1 MSISANV
8 REKLLNSFRVELQ
21 EHIQTM
27 TDGLLALEQE
37 TVAGDA
43 RQATLEEVFRAA
55 HSLKGA
61 ARALGVTMIEQLAH
75 ALENILDALRRGEI
89 EPTPEMYTVCYEAFD
104 AIQNVQ
110 AAYEAGKVTP
120 PAAALQALAAL
131 SEFHPAED
139 APSPAAGQPAK
150 KASVVADYTASS
162 QGEPQ
167 EIKTAADG
175 DVKAPSSDLLHQ
187 PDTLGSDETIRV
199 KVDKL
204 DALMAQ
210 LSELLVTKIR
220 AEQRLVQLRE
230 IEEGMALW
238 QKDWLAV
245 RSAYSRLVRHNG
257 EGQLAQLGK
266 DMTLLVD
273 YIGASQDQLREMNT
287 RVSNLSR
294 QYANDTMHMSLVID
308 ELEEEIKRVRMLP
321 LRTITGPFRRM
332 VRDLAKDASK
342 EAILHIAGEDTEL
355 DKRVLEQIK
364 DPLIHLL
371 RNAVDHGIE
380 PPEVR
385 MLADKPRAG
394 HIYMKAEQQGK
405 DIVISVRDDGRGLD
419 LEAIRETVA
428 ERDPDMAR
436 VMNEAE
442 LKEAIFQVGISTS
455 PIVTDISGRGLGL
468 DIVRRSVEALHGR
481 IDIET
486 TPDAGSV
493 FEMILPLT
501 LSSSRGLLVT
511 VADQQFAIPLTN
523 IERIQAVAPTK
534 ITALG
539 GHDAIHYNERTI
551 PLVRLGDVL
560 GLSPSA
566 KGQSATEGRSTV
578 ILASAERRI
587 AFLVD
592 SLDGEQE
599 IVVKSLGKQLARVKG
614 IAGAT
619 VMGDGEIVLILNV
632 ADAIKMALRGSR
644 RASPGPR
651 AVAQAK
657 GHAQSQTRKQRDIL
671 IVDDSI
677 TTRTLE
683 RNILE
688 AAGYHVRVAIDGQ
701 EAWDHLATGDLPE
714 LVVSDVSMPR
724 LDGIGLTKRIKN
736 DARTAQLPVI
746 LVTSLDSPED
756 KARGVDA
763 GADAYITKG
772 AFDQDNLLGTI
783 EQLI

>member
-8 REKLLNSFRVELQ
+8 REKLLNSFRVELK

-27 TDGLLALEQE
+27 TDGLLALEQN

-75 ALENILDALRRGEI
+75 ALENILDALRHDEI
-89 EPTPEMYTVCYEAFD
+89 EPTAGMYTACYEAFD
-104 AIQNVQ
+104 AIQDVQ

-120 PAAALQALAAL
+120 PSAALQALAAL
-131 SEFHPAED
+131 DEFQSEESEAPEAADESAVGASVAADAAE
-139 APSPAAGQPAK
+139 K
-150 KASVVADYTASS
+150 KAAYEDKA
-162 QGEPQ
+162 
-167 EIKTAADG
+167 AADG
-175 DVKAPSSDLLHQ
+175 NVKSPSVCALPQSDI
-187 PDTLGSDETIRV
+187 LGGDETIRV

-204 DALMAQ
+204 DALMGQ

-220 AEQRLVQLRE
+220 AEQRLAQLRE
-230 IEEGMALW
+230 IEERMALW
-238 QKDWLAV
+238 QKEWLTV

-266 DMTLLVD
+266 DMTRLVD
-273 YIGASQDQLREMNT
+273 YMGDSQDQLREMNT

-332 VRDLAKDASK
+332 VRDLAKDAGK
-342 EAILHIAGEDTEL
+342 EAVLHIEGEETEL

-428 ERDPDMAR
+428 ERDPEMAR

-481 IDIET
+481 IDIDTAPEG
-486 TPDAGSV
+486 GST
-493 FEMILPLT
+493 FEMTLPLT

-511 VADQQFAIPLTN
+511 VSGEQFAVPLTN
-523 IERIQAVAPTK
+523 IERIQAVQPAK
-534 ITALG
+534 ITPLG
-539 GHDAIHYNERTI
+539 GHDAIHYNDRTI

-560 GLSPSA
+560 ALPRSA
-566 KGQSATEGRSTV
+566 NGKSAAESHPTV

-599 IVVKSLGKQLARVKG
+599 IVVKGLGKQLARVKG

-632 ADAIKMALRGSR
+632 ADIIKMSLRGE
-644 RASPGPR
+644 PR
-651 AVAQAK
+651 AAVQAK
-657 GHAQSQTRKQRDIL
+657 RKQQAQKSAGKQRDIL

-688 AAGYHVRVAIDGQ
+688 AAGYRVRVAIDGQ
-701 EAWDHLATGDLPE
+701 EAWDRLATGDLPE
-714 LVVSDVSMPR
+714 LVISDVSMPR
-724 LDGIGLTKRIKN
+724 LDGIDLTKRIKN
-736 DARTAQLPVI
+736 DPRTAQLPVI

>member
-8 REKLLNSFRVELQ
+8 REKLLNSFRVELK

-27 TDGLLALEQE
+27 TDGLLALEQN

-75 ALENILDALRRGEI
+75 ALENILDALRHDEI
-89 EPTPEMYTVCYEAFD
+89 EPTAGMYTACYEAFD
-104 AIQNVQ
+104 AIQDVQ

-120 PAAALQALAAL
+120 PSAALQALAAL
-131 SEFHPAED
+131 DEFQSEESEAPEAADESAVGASVAADAAE
-139 APSPAAGQPAK
+139 K
-150 KASVVADYTASS
+150 KAAYEDKA
-162 QGEPQ
+162 
-167 EIKTAADG
+167 AADG
-175 DVKAPSSDLLHQ
+175 NVKSPSVCALPQSDI
-187 PDTLGSDETIRV
+187 LGGDETIRV

-204 DALMAQ
+204 DALMGQ

-220 AEQRLVQLRE
+220 AEQRLAQLRE
-230 IEEGMALW
+230 IEERMALW
-238 QKDWLAV
+238 QKEWLTV

-266 DMTLLVD
+266 DMTRLVD
-273 YIGASQDQLREMNT
+273 YMGDSQDQLREMNT

-332 VRDLAKDASK
+332 VRDLAKDAGK
-342 EAILHIAGEDTEL
+342 EAVLHIEGEETEL

-428 ERDPDMAR
+428 ERDPEMAR

-481 IDIET
+481 IDIDTAPEG
-486 TPDAGSV
+486 GST
-493 FEMILPLT
+493 FEMTLPLT

-511 VADQQFAIPLTN
+511 VSGEQFAVPLTN
-523 IERIQAVAPTK
+523 IERIQAVQPAK
-534 ITALG
+534 ITPLG
-539 GHDAIHYNERTI
+539 GHDAIHYN
-551 PLVRLGDVL
+551 
-560 GLSPSA
+560 
-566 KGQSATEGRSTV
+566 
-578 ILASAERRI
+578 
-587 AFLVD
+587 
-592 SLDGEQE
+592 
-599 IVVKSLGKQLARVKG
+599 
-614 IAGAT
+614 
-619 VMGDGEIVLILNV
+619 
-632 ADAIKMALRGSR
+632 
-644 RASPGPR
+644 
-651 AVAQAK
+651 
-657 GHAQSQTRKQRDIL
+657 
-671 IVDDSI
+671 
-677 TTRTLE
+677 
-683 RNILE
+683 
-688 AAGYHVRVAIDGQ
+688 
-701 EAWDHLATGDLPE
+701 
-714 LVVSDVSMPR
+714 
-724 LDGIGLTKRIKN
+724 
-736 DARTAQLPVI
+736 
-746 LVTSLDSPED
+746 
-756 KARGVDA
+756 
-763 GADAYITKG
+763 
-772 AFDQDNLLGTI
+772 
-783 EQLI
+783 

>member
-1 MSISANV
+1 M
-8 REKLLNSFRVELQ
+8 
-21 EHIQTM
+21 
-27 TDGLLALEQE
+27 G
-37 TVAGDA
+37 G
-43 RQATLEEVFRAA
+43 
-55 HSLKGA
+55 
-61 ARALGVTMIEQLAH
+61 
-75 ALENILDALRRGEI
+75 
-89 EPTPEMYTVCYEAFD
+89 
-104 AIQNVQ
+104 
-110 AAYEAGKVTP
+110 
-120 PAAALQALAAL
+120 L
-131 SEFHPAED
+131 SEFQPEEIE
-139 APSPAAGQPAK
+139 APESGDKPAK
-150 KASVVADYTASS
+150 GASVAAVASDEKDEVHEDKA
-162 QGEPQ
+162 
-167 EIKTAADG
+167 AADVN
-175 DVKAPSSDLLHQ
+175 VKSPSVCALPQSDA
-187 PDTLGSDETIRV
+187 LGGDETIRV

-220 AEQRLVQLRE
+220 AEQRLAQLRE
-230 IEEGMALW
+230 IEESMALW
-238 QKDWLAV
+238 QKDWLTV

-266 DMTLLVD
+266 DMTRLVD
-273 YIGASQDQLREMNT
+273 YMGDSQDQLREMNT
-287 RVSNLSR
+287 RVSNLSC

-332 VRDLAKDASK
+332 VRDLAKDAGR
-342 EAILHIAGEDTEL
+342 EAILHIEGDETEL

-405 DIVISVRDDGRGLD
+405 DIVLSVRDDGRGLD

-428 ERDPDMAR
+428 ERDPEMAR

-442 LKEAIFQVGISTS
+442 LKEAIFRVGISTS

-481 IDIET
+481 IDIDTAPEG
-486 TPDAGSV
+486 GST
-493 FEMILPLT
+493 FEMTLPLT

-511 VADQQFAIPLTN
+511 VSDEQFAIPLTN
-523 IERIQAVAPTK
+523 IERIQAVQSSK
-534 ITALG
+534 ITSLG
-539 GHDAIHYNERTI
+539 GHDAIHYNDRTI

-560 GLSPSA
+560 TLPPSSNG
-566 KGQSATEGRSTV
+566 KSATASHPTV

-599 IVVKSLGKQLARVKG
+599 IVVQGLGKQLARVKG

-632 ADAIKMALRGSR
+632 ADIIKTALRDGR
-644 RASPGPR
+644 R
-651 AVAQAK
+651 AVAEPRA
-657 GHAQSQTRKQRDIL
+657 AIQSQREQAAQKAAGKQRDIL

-701 EAWDHLATGDLPE
+701 EAWDRLATGDLPE
-714 LVVSDVSMPR
+714 LVISDVSMPR

-736 DARTAQLPVI
+736 DPRTSQLPII

-756 KARGVDA
+756 KARG
-763 GADAYITKG
+763 GCRRGCIHHQG
-772 AFDQDNLLGTI
+772 RL
-783 EQLI
+783 

>member
-8 REKLLNSFRVELQ
+8 REKLLNSFRAELK

-75 ALENILDALRRGEI
+75 ALENILDALRHDEI
-89 EPTPEMYTVCYEAFD
+89 EPTPAMYTACYEAFD

-120 PAAALQALAAL
+120 PSAALQALAAL
-131 SEFHPAED
+131 DEFQPAED
-139 APSPAAGQPAK
+139 AASKAAGQPAK
-150 KASVVADYTASS
+150 KASVVADYAASAE
-162 QGEPQ
+162 GAPQ
-167 EIKTAADG
+167 EVKTPANV

-220 AEQRLVQLRE
+220 AEQRLAQLRE

-266 DMTLLVD
+266 DMTRLVD
-273 YIGASQDQLREMNT
+273 YIGASQDQLREMNA

-332 VRDLAKDASK
+332 VRDLAKDAGK
-342 EAILHIAGEDTEL
+342 EAILHIEGEDTEL

-442 LKEAIFQVGISTS
+442 LKEAIFQVGVSTS

-481 IDIET
+481 IDIDTAPEG
-486 TPDAGSV
+486 GST
-493 FEMILPLT
+493 FEMTLPLT

-511 VADQQFAIPLTN
+511 VSDEQFAIPLTN
-523 IERIQAVAPTK
+523 IERIQAVKPAK
-534 ITALG
+534 ITSLG

-551 PLVRLGDVL
+551 PLVRLSDVL
-560 GLSPSA
+560 GLPRGA
-566 KGQSATEGRSTV
+566 DDQATTEGHPTV

-599 IVVKSLGKQLARVKG
+599 IVVKSLGKQLTRVKG

-657 GHAQSQTRKQRDIL
+657 GQAQSTARKQRDIL

-714 LVVSDVSMPR
+714 LVISDVSMPR

-783 EQLI
+783 EQLV

>member
-1 MSISANV
+1 
-8 REKLLNSFRVELQ
+8 
-21 EHIQTM
+21 
-27 TDGLLALEQE
+27 
-37 TVAGDA
+37 
-43 RQATLEEVFRAA
+43 
-55 HSLKGA
+55 
-61 ARALGVTMIEQLAH
+61 
-75 ALENILDALRRGEI
+75 
-89 EPTPEMYTVCYEAFD
+89 
-104 AIQNVQ
+104 
-110 AAYEAGKVTP
+110 
-120 PAAALQALAAL
+120 
-131 SEFHPAED
+131 
-139 APSPAAGQPAK
+139 
-150 KASVVADYTASS
+150 
-162 QGEPQ
+162 
-167 EIKTAADG
+167 
-175 DVKAPSSDLLHQ
+175 
-187 PDTLGSDETIRV
+187 
-199 KVDKL
+199 
-204 DALMAQ
+204 MAQ

-220 AEQRLVQLRE
+220 AEQRLAQLRE

-257 EGQLAQLGK
+257 EGRLAQLGK
-266 DMTLLVD
+266 DMTRLVD
-273 YIGASQDQLREMNT
+273 YMGESQDQLREMNA

-332 VRDLAKDASK
+332 VRDLARDAGR
-342 EAILHIAGEDTEL
+342 EAILHIEGEDTEL

-428 ERDPDMAR
+428 ERDPGMAR

-468 DIVRRSVEALHGR
+468 DIVRRSVESLHGR
-481 IDIET
+481 IDIDT
-486 TPDAGSV
+486 APDEGSA
-493 FEMILPLT
+493 FEMTLPLT

-511 VADQQFAIPLTN
+511 VAAESFAIPLTN
-523 IERIQAVAPTK
+523 IERIQAVAPAA
-534 ITALG
+534 ITSLG
-539 GHDAIHYNERTI
+539 GHDAIHYNDRTI

-560 GLSPSA
+560 GLPRSA
-566 KGQSATEGRSTV
+566 NGQSAVESHPTV

-599 IVVKSLGKQLARVKG
+599 IVVKSLGKQLARVNG

-632 ADAIKMALRGSR
+632 ADIIKMSLRGGR
-644 RASPGPR
+644 RAAAEPR
-651 AVAQAK
+651 SAAQAA
-657 GHAQSQTRKQRDIL
+657 GQAPSQAGRQRDIL

-688 AAGYHVRVAIDGQ
+688 AAGYRVRVAIDGQ
-701 EAWDHLATGDLPE
+701 EAWDRLATGDLPE
-714 LVVSDVSMPR
+714 LVISDVSMPR
-724 LDGIGLTKRIKN
+724 LTGIGLTKRIKN
-736 DARTAQLPVI
+736 DPRTAQLPVI

-772 AFDQDNLLGTI
+772 AFDQDNLLVTI

>member
-43 RQATLEEVFRAA
+43 RQEMLEEVFRAA

-75 ALENILDALRRGEI
+75 ALENILDALRRDEI
-89 EPTPEMYTVCYEAFD
+89 APAPGMYTACYEAFD

-120 PAAALQALAAL
+120 PPAALHALAGLSAFQPEGKSAGDAGVAADFAASKKEAAQADKAAADVDIQAPP
-131 SEFHPAED
+131 FD
-139 APSPAAGQPAK
+139 M
-150 KASVVADYTASS
+150 V
-162 QGEPQ
+162 
-167 EIKTAADG
+167 
-175 DVKAPSSDLLHQ
+175 HQ
-187 PDTLGSDETIRV
+187 PEILGGDETIRV

-220 AEQRLVQLRE
+220 AEQRLAQLRE

-257 EGQLAQLGK
+257 EGQLAQSGK
-266 DMTLLVD
+266 DMTRLVD
-273 YIGASQDQLREMNT
+273 YIGDSQDQLREMNA

-332 VRDLAKDASK
+332 VRDLAKDAGR
-342 EAILHIAGEDTEL
+342 EAVLHIAGEDTEL

-419 LEAIRETVA
+419 LEAIRETIA
-428 ERDPDMAR
+428 ARDSDMAR
-436 VMNEAE
+436 LMNEAE
-442 LKEAIFQVGISTS
+442 LKEAIFQVGVSTS

-481 IDIET
+481 IDIDT
-486 TPDAGSV
+486 TPDAGST
-493 FEMILPLT
+493 FEMTLPLT

-511 VADQQFAIPLTN
+511 VSEEQFAVPLTN
-523 IERIQAVAPTK
+523 IERIRAVQPAK
-534 ITALG
+534 ITSLG
-539 GHDAIHYNERTI
+539 GHDAIRYNDRTI
-551 PLVRLGDVL
+551 PLVRLSDVL
-560 GLSPSA
+560 GLPRSA
-566 KGQSATEGRSTV
+566 SGKSAAESHPTV

-599 IVVKSLGKQLARVKG
+599 IVVKSLGKQLARIKG

-632 ADAIKMALRGSR
+632 ADIIKMALRGGR
-644 RASPGPR
+644 RTSAEPR
-651 AVAQAK
+651 SAAQAA
-657 GHAQSQTRKQRDIL
+657 GQAPSQAGKQRDIL

-688 AAGYHVRVAIDGQ
+688 AAGYRVRVAIDGQ
-701 EAWDHLATGDLPE
+701 EAWDRLATGDLPE
-714 LVVSDVSMPR
+714 LVISDVSMPR

-783 EQLI
+783 EQLV